1 MQNFFTKRNL
11 IIALIIIFAVVGAV
25 IWYLSRPAVPAT
37 SESGGGFF
45 SRLFPSG
52 GERPLTESEKKKL
65 EEERGGGLPPLV
77 SGAQKPLSQKLVPES
92 VSGATWIKNPSTN
105 SGQGK
110 VRYIERETGH
120 VFEIDPDG
128 QNKTRISNTTIPGIF
143 EVVWS
148 PSGERAVL
156 KYLSQENL
164 NMLSVRFTAS
174 STQGIFLSPDIKDI
188 TFSPKG
194 DRIAYVLASEEGSSI
209 ITATPDNKSQRAIL
223 SNPLRDWRVYWPEEN
238 NIYLVNAPSAFS
250 DGFLYRL
257 NLATG
262 LSEKLLG
269 PKLGLEISTNGRDVV
284 LSESDRDNQTILS
297 FLLNIGTRKIK
308 TASLKIIP
316 KKCAWSKLDKNELF
330 CALPA
335 PLPPAVF
342 PDDWYQGKISFSDI
356 LAKINTANLSAEG
369 FDLEGGPDAVNPFL
383 SGDENIF
390 FYTDRRDGSLWKI
403 NLK

>member
-1 MQNFFTKRNL
+1 MLLAR
-11 IIALIIIFAVVGAV
+11 FA
-25 IWYLSRPAVPAT
+25 
-37 SESGGGFF
+37 
-45 SRLFPSG
+45 
-52 GERPLTESEKKKL
+52 
-65 EEERGGGLPPLV
+65 
-77 SGAQKPLSQKLVPES
+77 
-92 VSGATWIKNPSTN
+92 
-105 SGQGK
+105 
-110 VRYIERETGH
+110 
-120 VFEIDPDG
+120 
-128 QNKTRISNTTIPGIF
+128 
-143 EVVWS
+143 
-148 PSGERAVL
+148 
-156 KYLSQENL
+156 
-164 NMLSVRFTAS
+164 AS

-209 ITATPDNKSQRAIL
+209 ITATSDNKSQRAVL

-238 NIYLVNAPSAFS
+238 NIYLVNAPSAFN

-269 PKLGLEISTNGRDVV
+269 PELGLEISTNGRDVV

-316 KKCAWSKLDKNELF
+316 KKCAWSKLDKNALF

-335 PLPPAVF
+335 PFPPAVF